1 MNHPA
6 ASSVLSLCLSLAS
19 LGVGVT
25 ALGASPAEA
34 ARAVIVI
41 RHAEKSTEPASDPEL
56 TLQGEDRAI
65 ALTRFLRHN
74 KVDAIFTSELRR
86 TIATAAVL
94 ARQRGIAP
102 VVVKADAVKELVA
115 KIQAL
120 PEDAVVLVVGHSNTV
135 PTILSE
141 LGVADKVSIRDDE
154 YGRVFVVTPTKSGR
168 SGLLEF
174 GY

>member
-1 MNHPA
+1 MSLRNPIFVLVA
-6 ASSVLSLCLSLAS
+6 FTCVLSA
-19 LGVGVT
+19 
-25 ALGASPAEA
+25 AEAAQA
-34 ARAVIVI
+34 ARAVILI
-41 RHAEKSTEPASDPEL
+41 RHAEKSTEPANDPEL

-65 ALTRFLRHN
+65 SLTRFLRHN

-86 TIATAAVL
+86 TKDTAAVL
-94 ARQRGIAP
+94 ARQRGVTP
-102 VVVKADAVKELVA
+102 VVVKADDVKGLVA
-115 KIQAL
+115 AINAL

-135 PTILSE
+135 PSILNA
-141 LGVADKVSIRDDE
+141 LGVPEKVTIRDDE